1 MAITDN
7 KFLQGALVGAAGLVL
22 VKKFFFH
29 HDEKHHHGTMEKD
42 IKSGKNIEHD
52 VGEGF
57 HECSCGHSSNTGK
70 WHATHEAGLSDIL

>member
-29 HDEKHHHGTMEKD
+29 HDQKHHHTTMDKD
-42 IKSGKNIEHD
+42 IKSGRTVEHD
-52 VGEGF
+52 IGEG
-57 HECSCGHSSNTGK
+57 HHMCACGHEGVGPWKGS
-70 WHATHEAGLSDIL
+70 HEQGLADIL